1 MSTIV
6 SKIPTDTWV
15 IATWDEYL
23 QATDNP
29 DYTKAKFYYNNGRVR
44 IEMSPLGHDH
54 ACDHSIVNYAIH
66 LYAAFKKL
74 ELNGHDNCTYHKTG
88 CKSAQ
93 PDLSFYI
100 GQTANAIPYGTS
112 IIQLDLYPPPT
123 LVVEIANTSL
133 ADDQGEKRLLYEDLE
148 VQEYWIV
155 DVKNV
160 KIIAFIMEKE
170 GSRRIKTS
178 GVLPNLEIALLEE
191 ALRRTR
197 QTNHS
202 KVSAWLLERFQ
213 EQ

>member
-1 MSTIV
+1 M
-6 SKIPTDTWV
+6 SKIQTKLPTDTWV
-15 IATWDEYL
+15 IATWEEYL

-29 DYTKAKFYYNNGRVR
+29 DYRKAKFYYNNSRLR

-54 ACDHSIVNYAIH
+54 ACDHYIVSHAIG

-74 ELNGHDNCTYHKTG
+74 ELNGHDNCTYHKKG
-88 CKSAQ
+88 SKSAQ

-133 ADDQGEKRLLYEDLE
+133 ADDQGEKRLLYEDLA

-160 KIIAFIMEKE
+160 KIIAFTIEKE

-178 GVLPNLEIALLEE
+178 AVLPSLEIALLEE

-213 EQ
+213 E

>member
-1 MSTIV
+1 
-6 SKIPTDTWV
+6 
-15 IATWDEYL
+15 
-23 QATDNP
+23 
-29 DYTKAKFYYNNGRVR
+29 
-44 IEMSPLGHDH
+44 
-54 ACDHSIVNYAIH
+54 
-66 LYAAFKKL
+66 KKL
-74 ELNGHDNCTYHKTG
+74 ELNGHDNCTYHKKG
-88 CKSAQ
+88 SKSAQ

-112 IIQLDLYPPPT
+112 VIQLDLYPPPT

-133 ADDQGEKRLLYEDLE
+133 ADDQEEKRLLYEDLA

-160 KIIAFIMEKE
+160 KVIAFTIEKE

-178 GVLPNLEIALLEE
+178 AVLPSLEIALLEE

-197 QTNHS
+197 QTNHG

-213 EQ
+213 E